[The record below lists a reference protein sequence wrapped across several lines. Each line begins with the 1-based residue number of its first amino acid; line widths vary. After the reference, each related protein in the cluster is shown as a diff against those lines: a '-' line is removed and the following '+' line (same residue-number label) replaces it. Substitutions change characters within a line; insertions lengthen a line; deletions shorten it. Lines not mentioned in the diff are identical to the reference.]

1 MDHSNEITAQSAP
14 NTNVNTPTMNPLAE
28 KHSLD
33 SDATRSMTNT
43 SFADEKAMNNGNHY
57 KNNGDVREPTIPEE
71 DEFAQDVFTAHA
83 DGNDDHVDFRTMGWV
98 QAGFVCLAEAIAL
111 GLLSFP
117 SIFQRLG
124 LVGGLIATILLACL
138 AYITA
143 WIYIDFKLRYMGC
156 MNVADAGTIMFGR
169 IGGIIFGVGIMVK
182 SIGLAASHAL
192 AGEIALSNI
201 SDNAVCKIVFTVVI
215 CIVSVLLSLQ
225 RHFGKLTPMSIISV
239 TCITVASFIT
249 IIGTGVQSPSVLVKN
264 NVPIEWKVINY
275 DATLSDVIG
284 AMTNICF
291 TFGTN
296 MAVLTFCSEM
306 KAPKDFRKSFV
317 IVQGLQLFLYSLV
330 GSLVYVFGGQYT
342 TSPALTMTTRPLA
355 ITAYS
360 FALVTIII
368 SGVVAVNIGAK
379 YFYVTQLRGTR
390 LLTSGGWKAQF
401 IWVGIVCGMWILGF
415 IFAELIPFFNQLL
428 TIISSLV
435 STWSAY
441 GVPGII
447 WFFMRKP
454 QVKADGW
461 RQAYF
466 GSLLSTF
473 FFFCS
478 AISIVLSVAFTPLGI
493 YSAVQ
498 GDRKS
503 VV

>member
-201 SDNAVCKIVFTVVI
+201 SDNAVCKIVFTVVV
-215 CIVSVLLSLQ
+215 CIVSVLVSRLTHPTFFFSLPWLIPMFFREHPQLSLQ

-355 ITAYS
+355 IAAYS

-368 SGVVAVNIGAK
+368 SGVVA
-379 YFYVTQLRGTR
+379 
-390 LLTSGGWKAQF
+390 
-401 IWVGIVCGMWILGF
+401 
-415 IFAELIPFFNQLL
+415 
-428 TIISSLV
+428 
-435 STWSAY
+435 
-441 GVPGII
+441 
-447 WFFMRKP
+447 
-454 QVKADGW
+454 
-461 RQAYF
+461 
-466 GSLLSTF
+466 
-473 FFFCS
+473 
-478 AISIVLSVAFTPLGI
+478 
-493 YSAVQ
+493 
-498 GDRKS
+498 
-503 VV
+503 